1 MLFWEATFDM
11 QVSFTAEEHYR
22 RGRELLKDGRERDAF
37 EHFRTS
43 YNLDPA
49 NPRYRS
55 HYGVGLALVERRFD
69 RALELCRSAAK
80 EEFFNPDLY
89 HNLAQVHLAFG
100 FKAEAIRYLR
110 RGLMIDP
117 GNSPIVNDLSRLGVR
132 QSPVLRFLPRRHPMN
147 RLLGRCRSWWDDD
160 PPAAPIHQT
169 A

>member
-1 MLFWEATFDM
+1 M

-22 RGRELLKDGRERDAF
+22 RGKKILKQGKEREAF
-37 EHFRTS
+37 EHFRIAH
-43 YNLDPA
+43 NLDPA

-55 HYGVGLALVERRFD
+55 HYGLGLALAERRFD

-89 HNLAQVHLAFG
+89 HNLARVHLAFG

-117 GNSPIVNDLSRLGVR
+117 GNAPMVEDLRGLGVR
-132 QSPVLRFLPRRHPMN
+132 QSPVLGFLPRRHPMN
-147 RLLGRCRSWWDDD
+147 RLLGRCRIWWGESE
-160 PPAAPIHQT
+160 PAAPLHHS